1 MMFTDKH
8 TQQREREREILLECV
23 DKIWKVRK
31 EASRL
36 CSVGPTGIL
45 YIGYLEPGY
54 NSLIGKAQYN

>member
-1 MMFTDKH
+1 MFTDKH
-8 TQQREREREILLECV
+8 TQHREREREILLECV
-23 DKIWKVRK
+23 DKQWKVRK

>member
-1 MMFTDKH
+1 MFTDKH
-8 TQQREREREILLECV
+8 TQHREREREILLECV

-54 NSLIGKAQYN
+54 NSLNWKSPI